1 MLELSRLSLKMKSS
15 KSVRWS
21 AVPVAP
27 VSVCGCVMV
36 RGAAALKGPMTYD
49 LCHFGGFMLG
59 LELRGCSLSLEIGI
73 GAMWLDI

>member
-1 MLELSRLSLKMKSS
+1 MHSAEGTARAARLNSSPARVRALERRKENSR

-36 RGAAALKGPMTYD
+36 RGAAAPKGPMTYAV
-49 LCHFGGFMLG
+49 
-59 LELRGCSLSLEIGI
+59 LSFITVL
-73 GAMWLDI
+73 